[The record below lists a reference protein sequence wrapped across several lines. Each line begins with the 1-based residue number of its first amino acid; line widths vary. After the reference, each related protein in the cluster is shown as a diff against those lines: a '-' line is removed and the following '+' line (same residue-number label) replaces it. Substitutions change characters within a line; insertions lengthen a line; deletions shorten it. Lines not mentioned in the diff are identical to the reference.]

1 MRDEARALPAGARA
15 DAGEARPPG
24 PSAPAAT
31 PASTPERV
39 VERLLRQTPGVSPE
53 ATPAPDP
60 RELLP
65 EPIPGPIRVLFLD
78 VDGTLTDGFIVEQPH
93 GDARHFW
100 VRDGLAMQWAR
111 DLGVAVVAISGRRS
125 NSVQQRMTDLGIECH
140 VGVQDK
146 VAVAGQVLAR
156 VGATWADAVMV
167 GDDLPDVALMKR
179 VAWPI
184 AVADAQREVRTVA
197 RTVTG
202 APGGRGAVREVIEMI
217 LKHNGT
223 WPQVLARYEAT

>member
-1 MRDEARALPAGARA
+1 MRETVRD

-24 PSAPAAT
+24 PPSPATTPAPASAP
-31 PASTPERV
+31 ERL
-39 VERLLRQTPGVSPE
+39 VERLLQQTPGVSPS
-53 ATPAPDP
+53 PAPDP
-60 RELLP
+60 EGLLP

-111 DLGVAVVAISGRRS
+111 DLGVTVVAISGRRS
-125 NSVQQRMTDLGIECH
+125 NSVQQRMDDLGVECH
-140 VGVQDK
+140 VGVHDK
-146 VAVAGQVLAR
+146 VAVAEQVLAR
-156 VGATWADAVMV
+156 AGATWADAVMV

-184 AVADAQREVRTVA
+184 AVADAQREVRTMA
-197 RTVTG
+197 RTITG

-223 WPQVLARYEAT
+223 WAQVLARYEVT

>member
-1 MRDEARALPAGARA
+1 VRDARAHATGRA
-15 DAGEARPPG
+15 EQGEARPP
-24 PSAPAAT
+24 APAAP
-31 PASTPERV
+31 PAAPTAPGRI
-39 VERLLRQTPGVSPE
+39 VERLLRQTPGVSAGHESEPE
-53 ATPAPDP
+53 T
-60 RELLP
+60 ETLLP

-78 VDGTLTDGFIVEQPH
+78 VDGTLTDGFVVEQPG

-111 DLGVAVVAISGRRS
+111 DLGVTVVAISGRRS
-125 NSVQQRMTDLGIECH
+125 NSVLQRMTDLGIECH

-146 VAVAGQVLAR
+146 VAVAEQVLAR
-156 VGATWADAVMV
+156 AGAAWADAVMV
-167 GDDLPDVALMKR
+167 GDDLPDVALMRR

-184 AVADAQREVRTVA
+184 AVADAQGEVRTVA
-197 RTVTG
+197 RTVTA